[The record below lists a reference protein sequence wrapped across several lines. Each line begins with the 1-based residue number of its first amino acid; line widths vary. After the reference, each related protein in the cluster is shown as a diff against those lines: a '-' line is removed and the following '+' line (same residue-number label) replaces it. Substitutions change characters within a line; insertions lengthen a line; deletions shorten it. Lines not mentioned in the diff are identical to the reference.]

1 MIEHSI
7 ASIDGKFLLKNRL
20 MNGQFLSADDKTVIK
35 SWWADNDEFLTV
47 KEKQCKFFI
56 ITVL

>member
-35 SWWADNDEFLTV
+35 SWWANDDEVLAV
-47 KEKQCKFFI
+47 KKKI
-56 ITVL
+56 M